1 MVRQALAR
9 GGYTVFPPE
18 PAVARWAKAA
28 RRAGLDVLARGG
40 ERRHG
45 QTWFVG
51 VDALP
56 NASDGSVDG
65 VPLAGTWLEHVET
78 PQEWHQAQLSVVFPG
93 YPRQDAGESVAA
105 HRFRRNRDAAHVDG
119 VVPMGPERQRY
130 LREPHGFIAGLALDD
145 IRASPLVVWQGSHKV
160 MRAAFQRAFA
170 GTAPEAWADLNVT
183 DIYQTARRRVFDHC
197 ARTELA
203 IAPGQVVLL
212 DRHLLHGVAP
222 WAEDATGEMRMMAY
236 FRPHVDMARWL

>member
-78 PQEWHQAQLSVVFPG
+78 PQEWHQAQLSVVFPDTPG
-93 YPRQDAGESVAA
+93 RTPEKVSPRTGSAA
-105 HRFRRNRDAAHVDG
+105 IGMPRMW
-119 VVPMGPERQRY
+119 MG
-130 LREPHGFIAGLALDD
+130 
-145 IRASPLVVWQGSHKV
+145 
-160 MRAAFQRAFA
+160 
-170 GTAPEAWADLNVT
+170 
-183 DIYQTARRRVFDHC
+183 
-197 ARTELA
+197 
-203 IAPGQVVLL
+203 
-212 DRHLLHGVAP
+212 
-222 WAEDATGEMRMMAY
+222 
-236 FRPHVDMARWL
+236 